1 MNYHLENYLSVL
13 QIEKNFSPLTIEA
26 YERDIKRYLM
36 FLEEKYSLVSL
47 NQISY
52 SKIRNY
58 INSLGD
64 LGLSASTI
72 SRFISAI
79 RSYHEYLIEEK
90 ILKENFTSKIEAP
103 KTSKKIP
110 SPLGVNEIIEIF
122 DVIGKENVLD
132 IRDRAI
138 LEILYSCG
146 LRVSE
151 AIEIKLSNCFF
162 EEGFIRVLGT
172 GSKERLVPI
181 GDKAISEMN
190 MYFNKS
196 RKILNSKNNSAYIFL
211 SKNGLPLTRS
221 MVNKIITKWCN
232 VWIDRKLDFKYT
244 TFKNNR
250 EYLKS
255 LKISP
260 HTFRHSFA
268 THLLE
273 GGADLRF
280 VQVMLGHVDIS
291 TTQTYTHL
299 DKNFLKQQY
308 YDFHEKKRLGLK
320 K

>member
-1 MNYHLENYLSVL
+1 MKYHLKNYLSVL
-13 QIEKNFSPLTIEA
+13 QIEKNFSPLTIDA
-26 YERDIKRYLM
+26 YERDIKRYLR
-36 FLEEKYSLVSL
+36 FLEKKYNINSL
-47 NQISY
+47 NEISY

-72 SRFISAI
+72 SRFTSSI
-79 RSYHEYLIEEK
+79 RNYHDYLIEEN
-90 ILKENFTSKIEAP
+90 ILKENFTSKIETP
-103 KTSKKIP
+103 KISKKVP
-110 SPLGVNEIIEIF
+110 SPLTIHEIIEIF
-122 DVIGKENVLD
+122 DVIGKKNILD

-151 AIEIKLSNCFF
+151 AIGLKLSNCFF
-162 EEGFIRVLGT
+162 DEGFIRVLGK

-181 GDKAISEMN
+181 GDKAIIEMN
-190 MYFNKS
+190 IYFDKS
-196 RKILNSKNNSAYIFL
+196 RQILNSKIKSSYIFL

-221 MVNKIITKWCN
+221 MVNKIITKWCSI
-232 VWIDRKLDFKYT
+232 WMDGKLYSGHNIS
-244 TFKNNR
+244 KNNK

-291 TTQTYTHL
+291 TTQIYTHL
-299 DKNFLKQQY
+299 DKTFLKQQY
-308 YDFHEKKRLGLK
+308 YDYHEKKRQN
-320 K
+320 